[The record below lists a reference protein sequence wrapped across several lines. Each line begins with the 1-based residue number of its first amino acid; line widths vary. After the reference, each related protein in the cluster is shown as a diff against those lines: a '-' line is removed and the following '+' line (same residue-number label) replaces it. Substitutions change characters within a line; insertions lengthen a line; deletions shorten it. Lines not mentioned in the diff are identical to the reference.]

1 MAKKT
6 NKTRRPRL
14 CQCSECKWNREQH
27 RDMLIK
33 NRYFIDS
40 WHNKAFAKIAKE
52 LLQIRLY
59 LDLEIAKRKKG
70 GRQHAKKNN

>member
-1 MAKKT
+1 MARKIKK
-6 NKTRRPRL
+6 NRRRL
-14 CQCSECKWNREQH
+14 CQCDECTWYREQH

-40 WHNKAFAKIAKE
+40 WHNKAFNKIAKQM
-52 LLQIRLY
+52 LQLRLY

-70 GRQHAKKNN
+70 GRQDGKKSN